1 MLSVLLAFVVAGHD
15 LGVGPNFLV
24 GDRDQLFLLPPDMR
38 EWLPDGHLAL
48 FVIDVVE
55 GLDLSRFIGRYRVD
69 GRGGAAY
76 DPAVMVAWLVYAY
89 CVGERSSRR
98 IERRCGEDVAYRVVA
113 GDVRADHGAMARFR
127 VEQGWAVA

>member
-76 DPAVMVAWLVYAY
+76 AV
-89 CVGERSSRR
+89 
-98 IERRCGEDVAYRVVA
+98 
-113 GDVRADHGAMARFR
+113 
-127 VEQGWAVA
+127 